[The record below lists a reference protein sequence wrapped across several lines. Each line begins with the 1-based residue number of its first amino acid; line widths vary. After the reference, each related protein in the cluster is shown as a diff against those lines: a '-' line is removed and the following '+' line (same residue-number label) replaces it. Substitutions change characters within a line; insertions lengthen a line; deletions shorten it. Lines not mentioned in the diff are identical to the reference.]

1 MSSPPSKPD
10 VSDTSSL
17 PENPASNPASLSSSP
32 SSSPAPEELR
42 LVLLGRRA
50 SGKSAAGNAILGRE
64 VFLSQK
70 NDDEVAV
77 TQECEK
83 RRGVV
88 AGRQVAVID
97 TPDWFCSKR
106 PREEVRRQISA
117 CAALSAPG
125 PHAFLLC
132 VPLDRPAEVELQAL
146 GALGEVFGPGAVSG
160 HTLVLFTHADEVAEA
175 GGAEDYIAN
184 QREDLLELTERCG
197 DRYHVLEVG
206 GGAEGAGGEAEGAE
220 SSVCRLLEKV
230 EQIVRDGGGAHYT
243 SSLFQEAEAR
253 VLQRQEEIMKEHQ
266 ARKEEGE
273 GEGEEE
279 QEEEEEQDEAKEREQ
294 VREEAER
301 SVHDLTLDTIPAL
314 FASSPP
320 PSFLRSIW
328 ETLVGWVRAVTKYIR
343 REALL
348 GSVVGMLVGGPLG
361 SALGATVGSVATEV
375 GRRKHVKKQ

>member
-1 MSSPPSKPD
+1 MSSPPSQPD
-10 VSDTSSL
+10 VSDTSPL
-17 PENPASNPASLSSSP
+17 PENPASDPASLPPSP

-64 VFLSQK
+64 AFVSRK
-70 NDDEVAV
+70 DDDEAAV

-83 RRGVV
+83 RRGIV
-88 AGRQVAVID
+88 AGRRVAVID

-106 PREEVRRQISA
+106 PQEEVRRQISA

-160 HTLVLFTHADEVAEA
+160 HTLVLFTHADEVVEA
-175 GGAEDYIAN
+175 GGAEDYVAN

-197 DRYHVLEVG
+197 DRYHVLEAG
-206 GGAEGAGGEAEGAE
+206 GGAEGAEGAE
-220 SSVCRLLEKV
+220 SSVCRLLERV

-243 SSLFQEAEAR
+243 SGLFQEAEAR
-253 VLQRQEEIMKEHQ
+253 VQQRQEEIVRE
-266 ARKEEGE
+266 RRGGKEEGE
-273 GEGEEE
+273 GEGEG
-279 QEEEEEQDEAKEREQ
+279 EEEEEKDEAKEREQ
-294 VREEAER
+294 AREEAER

-328 ETLVGWVRAVTKYIR
+328 ETLLGWVRAVTKYIR

-375 GRRKHVKKQ
+375 GRRKHIKKQ